1 MANTGESNDCRVK
14 TMIARFTLVNDTD
27 DATIRASLRK
37 GVRDGQGAA
46 GGSPKS

>member
-1 MANTGESNDCRVK
+1 MANTSKPNDCRVK

-46 GGSPKS
+46 GGSPKI